1 MEKLIQAIKNNVPVE
16 VGNIVGKELSKR
28 AGILVD
34 KRKKEIA
41 LSLFSDE
48 ETEESNI
55 NSGDSGEESEFIDKI
70 QGIEDNTKVDF
81 KDSSWIVVDKKGAEK
96 FISLYESASDI
107 NKERLLHIASKSKRG
122 FLKVIK
128 LIR

>member
-1 MEKLIQAIKNNVPVE
+1 MEKLIRAIKNNVPVE

-48 ETEESNI
+48 ESNI

-70 QGIEDNTKVDF
+70 QRIEENTKVDF
-81 KDSSWIVVDKKGAEK
+81 KDSSWIVVDKKVAEK

>member
-55 NSGDSGEESEFIDKI
+55 NSGDSGEESEFID
-70 QGIEDNTKVDF
+70 
-81 KDSSWIVVDKKGAEK
+81 
-96 FISLYESASDI
+96 
-107 NKERLLHIASKSKRG
+107 
-122 FLKVIK
+122 
-128 LIR
+128 